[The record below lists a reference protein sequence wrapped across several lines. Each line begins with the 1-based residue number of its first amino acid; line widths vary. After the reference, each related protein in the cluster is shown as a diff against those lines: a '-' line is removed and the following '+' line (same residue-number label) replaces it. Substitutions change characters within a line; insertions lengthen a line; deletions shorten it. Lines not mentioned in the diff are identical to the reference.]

1 LDAGASSGFH
11 EFDSNFYNISHR
23 LSALNHMEESE
34 FPLGGLNGGDLA
46 GLGHEN
52 MALLVEQ
59 LANGVANTHLDSGSA
74 NGFLPSPF
82 FTHSSASSLLKFN
95 GSIPHNQQNGGG
107 GIGAGSL
114 NQVDDSSSSHF
125 RFLNDRIPSEFGA
138 PANGEFSASSR
149 QNNNNSGFNGQHNVG
164 SGNFGYSGNQ
174 QSGTFGQS
182 RPQNG
187 AFGTSQQQNGGSSH
201 LIGSFGQTAGGYN
214 QQQSNGGGGYGQSP
228 QGSASGTFGQNGS
241 AFSQMNNGGTYGAQ
255 DGPSGFGS
263 SGLFGQSNNSY
274 NGQQNG
280 LGGNMGSFPGH
291 GSPVPNGN
299 GMNGGYGYGG
309 GTYSRRSLSPSDNFS
324 SGRPPMR
331 EKKVNT
337 TETVRV
343 PSSEHVAEIVG
354 RQGEG
359 FCFYCVCMCAFSLIN

>member
-1 LDAGASSGFH
+1 MDAGASSGFH
-11 EFDSNFYNISHR
+11 EFDSNLFNISHR
-23 LSALNHMEESE
+23 LTALSHMEDSE
-34 FPLGGLNGGDLA
+34 FPLGGLNGDLG

-82 FTHSSASSLLKFN
+82 FTPSSASSLLKFN
-95 GSIPHNQQNGGG
+95 GSLPHSQQNGGG

-114 NQVDDSSSSHF
+114 NHADDTSSSHF
-125 RFLNDRIPSEFGA
+125 RFLNDRNPSEFGA
-138 PANGEFSASSR
+138 PANGEFSATSR
-149 QNNNNSGFNGQHNVG
+149 HNNTGFNGQQNGG
-164 SGNFGYSGNQ
+164 SGSFGFNGSQ
-174 QSGTFGQS
+174 QSGAFGQS
-182 RPQNG
+182 RPHSG
-187 AFGTSQQQNGGSSH
+187 SFGTSQQQNGGSSH
-201 LIGSFGQTAGGYN
+201 LIGSFGQTAGGFSN
-214 QQQSNGGGGYGQSP
+214 QQSNGGYGQSP
-228 QGSASGTFGQNGS
+228 QGSASGTFGQSGS
-241 AFSQMNNGGTYGAQ
+241 AFTQMTNGGSYGGNAQ
-255 DGPSGFGS
+255 DGPPGFGS
-263 SGLFGQSNNSY
+263 SGLFGQSNGF

-280 LGGNMGSFPGH
+280 MGSFPGH
-291 GSPVPNGN
+291 GSPVPNGS

-324 SGRPPMR
+324 NGRPPMR

-354 RQGEG
+354 RQGERP
-359 FCFYCVCMCAFSLIN
+359 FKPLLF